1 LELVRTDRPVDL
13 ARVAQAGGVGLTEL
27 KRLNAGLK
35 RGQTAPGGPSN
46 LLVPVGAGKQVSAK
60 LASARVLPAGAQLGP
75 VSRSALAAR
84 SARESAAPARPAYG
98 EGRVRVVK
106 GGESLRSIASAQGID
121 PQDLADFNG
130 MLVREPLLPGQSLRL
145 PGADGGSLVT
155 HRVRKGDSLAAIA
168 RRYGVTIG
176 DIRRW
181 NETAANDL
189 RTGSLIRIYRRS
201 GESAS

>member
-1 LELVRTDRPVDL
+1 
-13 ARVAQAGGVGLTEL
+13 
-27 KRLNAGLK
+27 
-35 RGQTAPGGPSN
+35 
-46 LLVPVGAGKQVSAK
+46 
-60 LASARVLPAGAQLGP
+60 
-75 VSRSALAAR
+75 
-84 SARESAAPARPAYG
+84 
-98 EGRVRVVK
+98 VVK